1 MTKLTL
7 TCVTKLTL
15 CRYHCIQAFKSNMV
29 QKINGKWHTDKALL
43 RIYKFINFDKYIV
56 FIYIDSWP
64 MRPFLES
71 WNAENLTFDPS
82 NTIASRP

>member
-56 FIYIDSWP
+56 FIYIAVCVFRIVGYV
-64 MRPFLES
+64 MK
-71 WNAENLTFDPS
+71 
-82 NTIASRP
+82 